1 MKYNI
6 EYRPDGSFAVKQG
19 PVILFE
25 LDPLQAFLHGAQLV
39 AMAARVQA
47 AVHGVA
53 APATAPAPAPPILSP
68 VND

>member
-39 AMAARVQA
+39 ATTANAQA
-47 AVHGVA
+47 AAHGVA
-53 APATAPAPAPPILSP
+53 KAATPAAPSLTL
-68 VND
+68 VGN